1 MEYLNADTCN
11 LDIAEDSREH
21 DDALDS
27 LGGDGLVEKEGK
39 ETARRC
45 PGRKDHISVLA
56 K

>member
-11 LDIAEDSREH
+11 LDTAEDSREH

-27 LGGDGLVEKEGK
+27 LGDDGLVDKKRK

-45 PGRKDHISVLA
+45 PGRKDHIPLLT
-56 K
+56 